1 MNEYPPLI
9 HLSDDNQQRLALY
22 LDQQLLTHYAERS
35 TFVQDLIDWQKA
47 YWARPATKQRSFPFK
62 GASNII
68 VPLIA
73 IATETIHAKEMQTL
87 FGLDQFV
94 TVKLVDEF
102 SQLDHALENYLNW
115 ETLKGMRIRE
125 KIQAPILEKLKFG
138 TGIAKVSW
146 NRTVKTTVIDDKEV
160 DIVTQQGND
169 LEYVPLA
176 NFLMPF
182 TAQDPQTA
190 DWCGE
195 ERIANRYQIESYSN
209 SGLFY
214 DDVPERL
221 KGWLATATNTL
232 SLSSNNFRVEKER
245 EMDQQPAWPQ
255 WIGWTELYLA
265 WNVDDNK
272 EGKKREIVVH
282 YHRLSRQFM
291 AIRYNWNSDLRR
303 PYRKVNH
310 FAVEGRWNGI
320 GIAKQSDNFQTEITT
335 QHRQRL
341 DNATI
346 ANVRMFKVKR
356 LATNITPG
364 EAIFPGKLWF
374 VDDMDDVE
382 SIQLGDVYASSFNN
396 EQQSLYYEQQ
406 RVGVNEL
413 NTGMSQVGTPGTASS
428 DLARL
433 QESSRKFDY
442 SFANTKQF
450 VNDLL
455 TDIVCN
461 INQFGHRNV
470 SYFNFIP
477 EGQAIISFFNL
488 PIDLLKDG
496 IISNIQVIGS
506 QENKLVDRN
515 NWTQLAGITQQ
526 YFTQMIQLAEMSG
539 NKELM
544 NLFVIKSMMAGSEV
558 YKQLLESFDVRNIDR
573 ITLNEVLNGIY
584 KQATGGG
591 NQGASII
598 PPGPQGAIPPQISS
612 GAIPAGAVP
621 NSFGGQPVSGNQN
634 AGQG

>member
-9 HLSDDNQQRLALY
+9 YLDDETKQELSIY

-47 YWARPATKQRSFPFK
+47 YWARPATKQRTFPFK

-68 VPLIA
+68 IPLIA

-115 ETLKGMRIRE
+115 ETLKGMKFRE
-125 KIQAPILEKLKFG
+125 KIQGPILEKLKFG

-146 NRTVKTTVIDDKEV
+146 NRVVKTAMIDDKEV
-160 DIVTQQGND
+160 DIVTSQGND

-190 DWCGE
+190 PWCGE
-195 ERIANRYQIESYSN
+195 EHIGNKYQIESYTR

-214 DDVPERL
+214 PDTMDKL

-255 WIGWTELYLA
+255 WIGWTEIYLD
-265 WNVDDNK
+265 WNVDRNTQ
-272 EGKKREIVVH
+272 GKKREIVVH
-282 YHRLSRQFM
+282 YHRLSREFM
-291 AIRYNWNSDLRR
+291 AVRYNWYSDLRR

-310 FAVEGRWNGI
+310 FNIEGRWNGI
-320 GIAKQSDNFQTEITT
+320 GVAKQSDNFQSEITT

-374 VDDMDDVE
+374 VDDMTDVE

-442 SFANTKQF
+442 SFANTKTF
-450 VNDLL
+450 VNELL
-455 TDIVCN
+455 IDCVCN
-461 INQFGHRNV
+461 INQFGHRNIK
-470 SYFNFIP
+470 YFDFIP
-477 EGQAIISFFNL
+477 EGNAIISFFNL
-488 PIDLLKDG
+488 PIDLIKDG
-496 IISNIQVIGS
+496 IVANIQVIGS

-573 ITLNEVLNGIY
+573 ITLNETLNGIY
-584 KQATGGG
+584 KQATGAGNPGVTQLPTQPGGQIPASLPSGVIPEGATPNVISGQSVQG
-591 NQGASII
+591 NQATG
-598 PPGPQGAIPPQISS
+598 
-612 GAIPAGAVP
+612 
-621 NSFGGQPVSGNQN
+621 
-634 AGQG
+634 